1 MATANLADNDN
12 IAGLD
17 TNVLIPNTR
26 DKIGCLKNRVNTW
39 NILVAMFIA

>member
-26 DKIGCLKNRVNTW
+26 DKIGCLKNRVNT
-39 NILVAMFIA
+39 